1 MTDNPEIDEVSLLKV
16 KIAFLEEEVRRR
28 DIVIDQL
35 RRRRVEP
42 LKLDPNAKDSFR
54 RPFRG

>member
-1 MTDNPEIDEVSLLKV
+1 MTDKPEIDEVPLLKI

-28 DIVIDQL
+28 DAVIDQL
-35 RRRRVEP
+35 RRRRAEP
-42 LKLDPNAKDSFR
+42 LKLYPNAKDSFR